1 MKDAPPN
8 AYIVI
13 DGRRWRASDPH
24 IPDAYRQELVDE
36 LMAARRAVGQAT
48 RQHDVKGARAR
59 VNDAKVAL
67 GERGY
72 PWWLQPTPNELA
84 PRIEAAI
91 RALLRSRRGRL
102 IYPTDVA
109 RIVGGA
115 AWRSLLPRVRT
126 AAVAMSTRG
135 ELEMLSRGRVIQPPA
150 RGLVRYRL
158 AERQTST

>member
-1 MKDAPPN
+1 VKDAPPN

-36 LMAARRAVGQAT
+36 LMAARRAVGLARRAT
-48 RQHDVKGARAR
+48 DVKAARAR

-67 GERGY
+67 GERGH
-72 PWWLQPTPNELA
+72 PWWLPSGPTERT

-109 RIVGGA
+109 RIVGGGRWRPLLAEVRARA
-115 AWRSLLPRVRT
+115 AEMMPRGDLRI
-126 AAVAMSTRG
+126 
-135 ELEMLSRGRVIQPPA
+135 LSRGTVVRRSPPSGVL
-150 RGLVRYRL
+150 RYGLV
-158 AERQTST
+158 EHEP